1 MHSGRESDII
11 IPNCVF
17 YGENYEFTVD
27 RAALETALPPG
38 RKGACGSE
46 LGKI

>member
-1 MHSGRESDII
+1 VKVTSSS
-11 IPNCVF
+11 PNCVF
-17 YGENYEFTVD
+17 YGENYEFTVV

-38 RKGACGSE
+38 LGKGHVESE